1 MFLGTYQHTIDK
13 KGRLFIPAR
22 FRSQDNQRFIVT
34 RGLERC
40 LFAFPED
47 EWEKQQSQIK
57 DQSLMK
63 KEVRAFNRLFF
74 AGAAEV
80 ICDRQG
86 RINLPGNLIEY
97 AGLGEEAK
105 IIGVSSRFEIWS
117 VGSWQ
122 EYEEE
127 STRRYEEIAENL
139 ME

>member
-1 MFLGTYQHTIDK
+1 MFLGTYQHTIDS

-22 FRSQDNQRFIVT
+22 FRSQVNQRFIVT

-47 EWEKQQSQIK
+47 EWERQQGQIK

-80 ICDRQG
+80 ICDKQG
-86 RINLPGNLIEY
+86 RINLPGTLIEY
-97 AGLGEEAK
+97 ANLEGEAK
-105 IIGVSSRFEIWS
+105 IIGVSNRFEIWS
-117 VGSWQ
+117 VDSWK

>member
-13 KGRLFIPAR
+13 KGRLFIPVR
-22 FRSQDNQRFIVT
+22 FRTQDNQRFIVT

-40 LFAFPED
+40 LFTFPED
-47 EWEKQQSQIK
+47 EWERQQNQIK

-63 KEVRAFNRLFF
+63 KEARAFNRLFF
-74 AGAAEV
+74 SGAAEV
-80 ICDRQG
+80 ICDKQG

-97 AGLGEEAK
+97 ADLGEEAK
-105 IIGVSSRFEIWS
+105 IIGVSNRFEIWS
-117 VGSWQ
+117 VESWLK
-122 EYEEE
+122 YEEE